1 VVDVSLAGEFLL
13 VDADALLEPSKP
25 SWQQCIRNVAYST
38 ADGQGKAQ
46 FKLET
51 QLPKQEDSS
60 PP

>member
-51 QLPKQEDSS
+51 QLPK
-60 PP
+60 